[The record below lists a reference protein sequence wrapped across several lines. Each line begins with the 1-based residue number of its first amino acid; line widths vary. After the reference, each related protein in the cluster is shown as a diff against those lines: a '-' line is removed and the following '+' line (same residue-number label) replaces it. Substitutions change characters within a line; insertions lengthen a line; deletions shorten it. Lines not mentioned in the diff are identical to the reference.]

1 MPHKAQVS
9 GPLEG
14 HLAPVALDEQ
24 SIFRA
29 GHLKL
34 HTTELLEVLDDCVL
48 ALEPSKLFINIGTN
62 DLDLS
67 EDPIPALI
75 ENYRKIL
82 QRIRQRL
89 PECEIIMMAYYPVC
103 REPKGFTPPDKRPR
117 TKEVVDLGN
126 GAAAELAKEFSCQFI
141 NVNHVLADADGYLKP
156 ELASD
161 SIHMWPNA
169 YQLILE
175 ELKPYL

>member
-1 MPHKAQVS
+1 MEQF
-9 GPLEG
+9 PLNELMMSAG
-14 HLAPVALDEQ
+14 IQKVAYNRGFGGY
-24 SIFRA
+24 I
-29 GHLKL
+29 
-34 HTTELLEVLDDCVL
+34 TTELLEVLDDCVL

-141 NVNHVLADADGYLKP
+141 NVNHVLADADGYLKL